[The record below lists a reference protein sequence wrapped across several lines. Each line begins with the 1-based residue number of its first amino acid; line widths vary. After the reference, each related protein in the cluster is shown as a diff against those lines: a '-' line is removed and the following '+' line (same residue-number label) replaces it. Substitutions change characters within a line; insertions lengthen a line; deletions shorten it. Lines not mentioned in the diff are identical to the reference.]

1 MRYIIALLM
10 AMPVSAAEVSNPF
23 QTPSE
28 KAYSCRYEYRLSLEF
43 YGGRWRYIPIQ
54 IVVCDIP

>member
-10 AMPVSAAEVSNPF
+10 ATSVSAVEVSNPF
-23 QTPSE
+23 QIPSE

-43 YGGRWRYIPIQ
+43 YGGRWRYIPVQ
-54 IVVCDIP
+54 IVVCNAP